1 MPHTSLAPFNVQRA
15 RLVVRILK
23 EQGIDHFCIAP
34 GSRST
39 PLALSMGEDPEVKTH
54 VHFDERGLGFYA
66 LGLAKA
72 VHAPVALL
80 VTTGTA
86 VANLLPAIME
96 AHLSRVPLLI
106 LTADRPPELRDCG
119 SNQTADHV
127 KIFTSFVRWEID
139 LAFSD
144 PLVPDEYVISSLS
157 YAIDCCKTGPVH
169 VNCMIREPFIHLSEI
184 VEKEYSSCVYEPKLS
199 CPSLSSFK
207 LWGKILSEKQQGV
220 ILLGSDALKET
231 DLDSFLTLAEKLKWP
246 IFSDIISGGRR
257 LGDYPYHIEHFELVL
272 KAFPDLQ
279 VDCILQIGNRFVS
292 KLLAHWIQKQKEADY
307 LLVTDH
313 GFRQDPLHKVSRKM
327 ECSTDFFCRSVQE
340 FITPSGME
348 PASELQSIS
357 LQVKEAVHEHFL
369 ESNELTE
376 PVLFSFLSSL
386 SPSLPLYLSSSMPVR
401 DADLLFYPKEGS
413 SSIFCSRGASGI
425 DGNLATAA
433 GIAEGLQRALVAVL
447 GDLATLHDLSSFA
460 LVHKIKVPMIITI
473 INNQGGGI
481 FSFLPVAQKKNLFEK
496 FVAASHQYSFG
507 LIAQTFGLPHR
518 QVDSFEAWSQ
528 AFDEAINSQSSFV
541 IECST
546 QRDLNVTHHQALY
559 EKVKCSFTKPLEA
572 LR

>member
-1 MPHTSLAPFNVQRA
+1 
-15 RLVVRILK
+15 
-23 EQGIDHFCIAP
+23 
-34 GSRST
+34 
-39 PLALSMGEDPEVKTH
+39 
-54 VHFDERGLGFYA
+54 
-66 LGLAKA
+66 
-72 VHAPVALL
+72 
-80 VTTGTA
+80 
-86 VANLLPAIME
+86 
-96 AHLSRVPLLI
+96 
-106 LTADRPPELRDCG
+106 
-119 SNQTADHV
+119 
-127 KIFTSFVRWEID
+127 
-139 LAFSD
+139 
-144 PLVPDEYVISSLS
+144 
-157 YAIDCCKTGPVH
+157 
-169 VNCMIREPFIHLSEI
+169 MI
-184 VEKEYSSCVYEPKLS
+184 
-199 CPSLSSFK
+199 
-207 LWGKILSEKQQGV
+207 
-220 ILLGSDALKET
+220 
-231 DLDSFLTLAEKLKWP
+231 
-246 IFSDIISGGRR
+246 
-257 LGDYPYHIEHFELVL
+257 
-272 KAFPDLQ
+272 
-279 VDCILQIGNRFVS
+279 
-292 KLLAHWIQKQKEADY
+292 
-307 LLVTDH
+307 
-313 GFRQDPLHKVSRKM
+313 
-327 ECSTDFFCRSVQE
+327 
-340 FITPSGME
+340 
-348 PASELQSIS
+348 
-357 LQVKEAVHEHFL
+357 HEHFL

>member
-1 MPHTSLAPFNVQRA
+1 
-15 RLVVRILK
+15 
-23 EQGIDHFCIAP
+23 
-34 GSRST
+34 
-39 PLALSMGEDPEVKTH
+39 MGEDLQVKTH

-72 VHAPVALL
+72 IHAPVTLL

-144 PLVPDEYVISSLS
+144 PLAPDEYLSSSLS
-157 YAIDCCKTGPVH
+157 YAVSCCKSGPVH
-169 VNCMIREPFIHLSEI
+169 INCQIREPFIHLSELA
-184 VEKEYSSCVYEPKLS
+184 EKEYSSCVYEPKLS
-199 CPSLSSFK
+199 CPPLSSFK
-207 LWGKILSEKQQGV
+207 QWGKIFSEKKQGV
-220 ILLGSDALKET
+220 ILLGSDALKEQ
-231 DLDSFLTLAEKLKWP
+231 DLDSFLILAEKLKWP

-257 LGDYPYHIEHFELVL
+257 LGDHPYHIEYFELVL
-272 KAFPDLQ
+272 RTFPDLQ
-279 VDCILQIGNRFVS
+279 VDCLLQIGGRFVS
-292 KLLAHWIQKQKEADY
+292 KLLARWIQKQKQVDY

-327 ECSTDFFCRSVQE
+327 ECSTDFFCRLVQE
-340 FITPSGME
+340 FITSSKIE
-348 PASELQSIS
+348 PESDLQGIS
-357 LQVKEAVHEHFL
+357 AHVKEAVHEHFS

-376 PVLFSFLSSL
+376 PALFSFLSSL
-386 SPSLPLYLSSSMPVR
+386 SPSVPLYLSSSMPVR
-401 DADLLFYPKEGS
+401 DADLLFYPKDGS
-413 SSIFCSRGASGI
+413 SSIFCNRGVSGI
-425 DGNLATAA
+425 DGNIATAA
-433 GIAEGLQRALVAVL
+433 GVAEGLQRPLVAVL

-460 LVHKIKVPMIITI
+460 LVQKSKVPMILIV

-481 FSFLPVAQKKNLFEK
+481 FSFLPVGEKKNLFEE
-496 FVAASHQYSFG
+496 FVATSHEYSFG
-507 LIAQTFGLPHR
+507 LIAQTFGLSYR
-518 QVDSFEAWSQ
+518 QADSFEAWSQ
-528 AFDEAINSQSSFV
+528 AFDEAIQSQSSFV

-546 QRDLNVTHHQALY
+546 QRDSNVTHHQALY
-559 EKVKCSFTKPLEA
+559 EKVKCSFTKPLEVI
-572 LR
+572 L